1 MKSFPLYL
9 IWRALVR
16 IFSPVAVIVLVVYS
30 VWSTFAPE
38 KADEPVAEAPV
49 AEQAA
54 PVEPADQP
62 PVTELPE
69 VQGESLPETPAAA
82 DVPAA
87 QEAR

>member
-9 IWRALVR
+9 VWRALVR

-49 AEQAA
+49 AEQPA

-62 PVTELPE
+62 PVTELPG

-87 QEAR
+87 KEAR